1 MCQNLK
7 TNISK
12 SVTDGIWG
20 GIDVFVR
27 IVIAHLLKKVPR
39 LQLHFEKN
47 CNNVPDKY
55 LGDRQQYGAVL
66 TFLFIKFL
74 RIF

>member
-47 CNNVPDKY
+47 ERVQNVPKSKDKY
-55 LGDRQQYGAVL
+55 LEICDRQHMGRY
-66 TFLFIKFL
+66 
-74 RIF
+74 